1 MSHEQLRHWAGK
13 EYKPYDLLFGSNK
26 TSYCLRTSSGAMG
39 RLKKKR
45 KNQVILIIEI
55 IHMITFRG

>member
-1 MSHEQLRHWAGK
+1 MSHEHLRHWAGK

-39 RLKKKR
+39 RLKKK
-45 KNQVILIIEI
+45 KEESGDFNN
-55 IHMITFRG
+55 

>member
-26 TSYCLRTSSGAMG
+26 TSHCLRTSSGAMG
-39 RLKKKR
+39 RLKKG